1 MKKLL
6 QMSSADGTL
15 SDGVFTE
22 AMEAL
27 DTVIARKHA
36 EKGMLEEGLECTI
49 RMGGMAIKMPTKA
62 NPKRGDLKTHA

>member
-36 EKGMLEEGLECTI
+36 EKGMLEGLECTI

-62 NPKRGDLKTHA
+62 NPKRGDLETHA